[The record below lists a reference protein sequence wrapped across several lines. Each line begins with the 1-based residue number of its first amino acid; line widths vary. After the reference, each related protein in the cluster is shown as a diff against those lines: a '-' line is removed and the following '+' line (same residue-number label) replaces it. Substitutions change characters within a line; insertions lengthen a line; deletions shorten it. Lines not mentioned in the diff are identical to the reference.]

1 RTPDRFPSLNVVQ
14 LDGSRSRR
22 LATRY
27 GGSTSGVS
35 STVIVFDQQELRR
48 NVGLFSDLFVLDRI
62 RGKAR
67 ALTSRARLPD
77 PDLAPDQQSIV
88 CVREGGGHRDL
99 VLLKVRPTDVTGDA
113 SSFRL
118 EASGLRVLASD
129 ADAEF
134 NAPRWS
140 PDGRSIA
147 VERHRR
153 GALSEIVVM
162 DLATME
168 TRSVAAIE
176 NARVVTPAWR
186 PDGLAIVGAADI
198 GGGPFN
204 LFEFPLDS
212 GTPRRLTSVTGGAT
226 WPDVSP

>member
-1 RTPDRFPSLNVVQ
+1 
-14 LDGSRSRR
+14 
-22 LATRY
+22 
-27 GGSTSGVS
+27 
-35 STVIVFDQQELRR
+35 
-48 NVGLFSDLFVLDRI
+48 
-62 RGKAR
+62 
-67 ALTSRARLPD
+67 
-77 PDLAPDQQSIV
+77 
-88 CVREGGGHRDL
+88 
-99 VLLKVRPTDVTGDA
+99 
-113 SSFRL
+113 
-118 EASGLRVLASD
+118 
-129 ADAEF
+129 
-134 NAPRWS
+134 PRWS

-198 GGGPFN
+198 GGGPVN

-226 WPDVSP
+226 WPDVSPDGATIAFVAYTTKGFDVFTMPYPAPSRSSAGTADFRLQTSGSGAETTDFGLRGST